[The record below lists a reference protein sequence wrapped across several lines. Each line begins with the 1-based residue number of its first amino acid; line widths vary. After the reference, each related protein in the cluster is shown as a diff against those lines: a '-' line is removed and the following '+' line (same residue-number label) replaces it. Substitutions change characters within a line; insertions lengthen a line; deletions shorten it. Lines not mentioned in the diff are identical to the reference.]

1 MILVDTSVWIDH
13 LRRPEQALREQL
25 RANNVLTH
33 PVVVGELACGN
44 LPDRTTF
51 LRNMDAIPEIREG
64 THQEVRDLI
73 ESARLMGRGI
83 GLMDAHL
90 LYSVLHQE
98 GALLWTRDQRL
109 NRIARELSVAYA
121 ETP

>member
-13 LRRPEQALREQL
+13 LRRPEQALLEQL

-51 LRNMDAIPEIREG
+51 LRNMDAMPEIREG
-64 THQEVRDLI
+64 THQQVRDLI

-98 GALLWTRDQRL
+98 DALLWTRDERL
-109 NRIARELSVAYA
+109 NRIAQELSVAYA